1 MENFVVRLRH
11 DGGVVAIKTSA
22 SDWTQAVKQ
31 CLDAELAPPSAF
43 VNCYRLLRGGE
54 VVWNGAKIS
63 EGMAQAYNRANDHI
77 HAWKALGKEPPE
89 HLLNGRHNILA
100 SVQ

>member
-11 DGGVVAIKTSA
+11 DGGIVAIKTSA

-43 VNCYRLLRGGE
+43 LNCYRLLKEGE
-54 VVWNGAKIS
+54 TVWNGKAINRH
-63 EGMAQAYNRANDHI
+63 MADAYNRANDHI

-89 HLLNGRHNILA
+89 QLLNGRHNILA